1 MQSAT
6 LGMLAT
12 PDLMRAKWDQISQ
25 IDG

>member
-1 MQSAT
+1 MQGAT